1 MGIADGR
8 VWFHLQMGR
17 FAVDYAGGDAPKQQ
31 AVRCPHPWGRIALV
45 TVGETLNV
53 DGIEDVIGK
62 QRIIIGSCTFSGVS
76 TKNCFYF
83 VADHGAEVDTLL
95 TDRWKLEQ
103 AEETYRMFDGQAR
116 R

>member
-31 AVRCPHPWGRIALV
+31 AVRCTHPWGRIALV
-45 TVGETLNV
+45 TVGDTLNV

-62 QRIIIGSCTFSGVS
+62 QCIIIGSCTFWES
-76 TKNCFYF
+76 
-83 VADHGAEVDTLL
+83 
-95 TDRWKLEQ
+95 
-103 AEETYRMFDGQAR
+103 AR
-116 R
+116 RTAFTS